1 MKTHRLRSFLYL
13 TVLLHSQ
20 ISHATETPDRFLG
33 PRDIPG
39 IKALIESYLKQDNN
53 IFHYG
58 NWYPELTVNEPDS
71 KKSGNNAP
79 VDSLDYIA
87 QKHNFAYQIA
97 EQQGKIYGIVEARRL
112 KVIADYLLIRDAKAL
127 PENPKQWTKPPTDI
141 KKAARYRDRMIT
153 GFSDTTSDNSK
164 TIEDNNLGWATSP
177 IENWD
182 VDTSHQIK
190 ADEFEKQITQLQNAW
205 NDQNSSSITN
215 PNNNKPLEAL
225 VKKVNEAVNTDT
237 PADDTEQK
245 SARNKKTDIVRQAN
259 TEPKE
264 INSQKLENAFDY
276 IDSLHPI
283 NAIKSLVNNIKRLES
298 RIPALNQHT
307 KNGYDK

>member
-1 MKTHRLRSFLYL
+1 MKIQRLRSVLYL
-13 TVLLHSQ
+13 TLLIHSQ
-20 ISHATETPDRFLG
+20 LSHATETPDKFLG

-39 IKALIESYLKQDNN
+39 IKALIEIYLKQDND

-58 NWYPELTVNEPDS
+58 NWYPEPTANTIDS
-71 KKSGNNAP
+71 KQSGNNAP

-97 EQQGKIYGIVEARRL
+97 EQQGKIYGIIEEKRL

-141 KKAARYRDRMIT
+141 KKASRCRDRMIT
-153 GFSDTTSDNSK
+153 GFSDTDSDSNK
-164 TIEDNNLGWATSP
+164 TIEDNNLDWATSS
-177 IENWD
+177 IENWN

-190 ADEFEKQITQLQNAW
+190 TEEFEKQIDQLQNAW
-205 NDQNSSSITN
+205 NDENSSSITN
-215 PNNNKPLEAL
+215 PNNNKPLESF
-225 VKKVNEAVNTDT
+225 VKKVNEAVKTGT

-259 TEPKE
+259 TDPKE

-276 IDSLHPI
+276 IVSLRPT
-283 NAIKSLVNNIKRLES
+283 NVIKSLVNNIKRLES
-298 RIPALNQHT
+298 LL
-307 KNGYDK
+307 